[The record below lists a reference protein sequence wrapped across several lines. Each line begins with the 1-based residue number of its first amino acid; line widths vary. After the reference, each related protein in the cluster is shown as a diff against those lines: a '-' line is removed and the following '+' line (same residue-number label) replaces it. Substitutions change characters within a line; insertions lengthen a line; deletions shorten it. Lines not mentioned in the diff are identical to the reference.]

1 MLFLSKK
8 INLIYKEKT
17 IKPFTERF
25 FLWYNEHGDGMQKII
40 SKIEDYSLEY
50 MMEKSFA
57 RYSKSIIQDRA
68 LPDVRDG
75 LKPVQRRILYG
86 MYIEGH
92 TYDKPPV
99 KSARSVGDI
108 MGKFHPHGDSSIYD
122 AMVRMSQW
130 WKQNECY
137 IDMQGNNGSMDGDGA
152 AAMRYTEARL
162 SKISNELMKDIKRG
176 TVDFVPNFDD
186 SRKEPLVLPAKY
198 PNLLVN
204 GAVGISA
211 GYATNIPPHNLG
223 EVIDATIKRI
233 DSPSCYL
240 ETIMDIVKGPDFP
253 TGGIVE
259 GKKGIYDAFKTGRGK
274 IVVKSKYEVIEE
286 KNKKSIIISQIPFDI
301 NKLALVSKMCEIKI
315 DKKIDGII
323 DIRDESDRQDP
334 VRIVIEIKK
343 DADPTFIMNYF
354 YKNTDLMINY
364 NYNMVAIVNKRP
376 VTIGILG
383 ILDAYIS
390 HLREVIVRRTKFDL
404 EFNKNELHIVE
415 GLIKALSILDE
426 VIRVIRSSKD
436 KTDAINNLV
445 KEFDFTFKQAEAIVV
460 LQLYRLTN
468 TDVTE
473 LEEKA
478 KNLKVVI
485 AALEAILSDEN
496 RLKSVMKEELK
507 EIKKNYATERK
518 TEIRDEVEEIKIDTV
533 SMIPKEDVVVII
545 TKEGYVKRVSLRSYD
560 KDSETIVKDG
570 DYVIGRYKISTL
582 DTILI
587 FTNKG
592 NYLYVPVFELPDLKW
607 KELGKHISNIIT
619 LSSDEMI
626 VAAFPVYHFEDDLY
640 ITIFTKNGMAKRTKL
655 NEFVVQRYS
664 KPISSIKLKDN
675 DEVVS
680 VDMSN
685 DPFTFIVTKSGYAL
699 TYKTDEIP
707 VVGVKA
713 GGVKAIT
720 LKNDEVISGI
730 LYNEHSEYL
739 TIITDKKTAK
749 RVKLQE
755 FELTS
760 RARRGV
766 QVVRE
771 VKTNPYAIMKTFIIH
786 YKEML
791 FVKTASEVI
800 EMKLTEIPIADRVS
814 TGSSIAKT
822 KILDVYP
829 KIDLREEIKEEKHE
843 KENISLEEIDKKM
856 MTIDDF
862 LDNLE

>member
-1 MLFLSKK
+1 
-8 INLIYKEKT
+8 
-17 IKPFTERF
+17 
-25 FLWYNEHGDGMQKII
+25 MQKII

-50 MMEKSFA
+50 MMEKSFG

-92 TYDKPPV
+92 TFDKPPV

-108 MGKFHPHGDSSIYD
+108 MGKFHPHGDSSIYE

-152 AAMRYTEARL
+152 AAMRYTEAKL

-233 DSPSCYL
+233 DSPNCYL

-259 GKKGIYDAFKTGRGK
+259 GKNGIIDAFKTGRGK
-274 IVVKSKYEVIEE
+274 VVVKPKYEIVTD
-286 KNKKSIIISQIPFDI
+286 KNKTSIIISQIPFEV
-301 NKLALVSKMCEIKI
+301 NKLLLVSKMNEIKI

-323 DIRDESDRQDP
+323 DVRDESDRQDP
-334 VRIVIEIKK
+334 VRIVVEIKK
-343 DADPTFIMNYF
+343 DADPNFILNYF

-404 EFNKNELHIVE
+404 EFNRNELHIVE

-426 VIRVIRSSKD
+426 VIKTIRASKD
-436 KTDAINNLV
+436 RNDAINNLV

-478 KNLKVVI
+478 KNLKLVI

-496 RLKSVMKEELK
+496 RLKTVMKEELK

-518 TEIRDEVEEIKIDTV
+518 TIIKDEVEEIKIDTV
-533 SMIPKEDVVVII
+533 SMIPKEDVIVVV

-560 KDSETIVKDG
+560 KETETTLKDG
-570 DYVIGRYKISTL
+570 DYIIGRYKISTL
-582 DTILI
+582 DTILM

-592 NYLYVPVFELPDLKW
+592 NYLYVPVYELPDLKW
-607 KELGKHISNIIT
+607 KEMGKHISNIINI
-619 LSSDEMI
+619 SSDENI
-626 VAAFPVYHFEDDLY
+626 ISSFPVYNFNAELY
-640 ITIFTKNGMAKRTKL
+640 VTIFTKNGMVKRTKL

-664 KPISSIKLKDN
+664 KPVCSIKLKDD

-680 VDMSN
+680 VDLSN
-685 DPFTFIVTKSGYAL
+685 NPFTFIVTSLGYAL
-699 TYKTDEIP
+699 TYKTEEIP

-713 GGVKAIT
+713 SGVKAIT
-720 LKNDEVISGI
+720 LKNDIVVSGI
-730 LYNEHSEYL
+730 LYNENAEYL

-755 FELTS
+755 FEITS
-760 RARRGV
+760 RARRGI
-766 QVVRE
+766 QLVRE
-771 VKTNPYAIMKTFIIH
+771 VKSNPYTIIKAFIIH
-786 YKEML
+786 YKEIL
-791 FVKTASEVI
+791 NIKTASELI
-800 EMKLTEIPIADRVS
+800 ELKLTEIPIAERLS
-814 TGSSIAKT
+814 TGSTIAKT

-829 KIDLREEIKEEKHE
+829 NYELVSGIIEEKQE

-862 LDNLE
+862 LDNIE

>member
-1 MLFLSKK
+1 
-8 INLIYKEKT
+8 
-17 IKPFTERF
+17 
-25 FLWYNEHGDGMQKII
+25 MQKII

-485 AALEAILSDEN
+485 AALEAILNDEN

-533 SMIPKEDVVVII
+533 SMIPKEDVVVIV

-626 VAAFPVYHFEDDLY
+626 VAAFPIYHFEDDLY

-760 RARRGV
+760 RARRGI

-771 VKTNPYAIMKTFIIH
+771 VKTNPYAIMKAFIIH

>member
-1 MLFLSKK
+1 
-8 INLIYKEKT
+8 
-17 IKPFTERF
+17 
-25 FLWYNEHGDGMQKII
+25 MQKII

-533 SMIPKEDVVVII
+533 SMIPKEDVVVIV

-713 GGVKAIT
+713 SGVKAIT

-771 VKTNPYAIMKTFIIH
+771 VKTNPYAIMKAFIIH

>member
-1 MLFLSKK
+1 
-8 INLIYKEKT
+8 
-17 IKPFTERF
+17 
-25 FLWYNEHGDGMQKII
+25 MQKII

-301 NKLALVSKMCEIKI
+301 NKLALVSKTCEIKI

-771 VKTNPYAIMKTFIIH
+771 VKTNPYAIMKAFIIH

>member
-1 MLFLSKK
+1 
-8 INLIYKEKT
+8 
-17 IKPFTERF
+17 
-25 FLWYNEHGDGMQKII
+25 MQKII

-50 MMEKSFA
+50 MMEKSFG

-92 TYDKPPV
+92 TFDKPPV

-108 MGKFHPHGDSSIYD
+108 MGKFHPHGDSSIYE

-152 AAMRYTEARL
+152 AAMRYTEAKL

-233 DSPSCYL
+233 DSPNCYL

-259 GKKGIYDAFKTGRGK
+259 GKNGIIDAFKTGRGK
-274 IVVKSKYEVIEE
+274 VVVKPKYEIVTD
-286 KNKKSIIISQIPFDI
+286 KNKTSIIISQIPFEV
-301 NKLALVSKMCEIKI
+301 NKLLLVSKMNEIRI

-323 DIRDESDRQDP
+323 DVRDESDRQDP
-334 VRIVIEIKK
+334 VRIVVEIKK
-343 DADPTFIMNYF
+343 DADPNFILNYF

-404 EFNKNELHIVE
+404 EFNRNELHIVE

-426 VIRVIRSSKD
+426 VIKTIRASKD
-436 KTDAINNLV
+436 RNDAINNLV

-478 KNLKVVI
+478 KNLKLVI

-496 RLKSVMKEELK
+496 RLKTVMKEELK

-518 TEIRDEVEEIKIDTV
+518 TIIKDEVEEIKIDTV
-533 SMIPKEDVVVII
+533 SMIPKEDVIVVV

-560 KDSETIVKDG
+560 KETETTLKDG
-570 DYVIGRYKISTL
+570 DYIIGRYKISTL
-582 DTILI
+582 DTILM

-592 NYLYVPVFELPDLKW
+592 NYLYVPVYELPDLKW
-607 KELGKHISNIIT
+607 KEMGKHISNIINI
-619 LSSDEMI
+619 SSDENI
-626 VAAFPVYHFEDDLY
+626 ISSFPVYNFNAELY
-640 ITIFTKNGMAKRTKL
+640 VTIFTKNGMVKRTKL

-664 KPISSIKLKDN
+664 KPVCSIKLKED
-675 DEVVS
+675 DEVIS
-680 VDMSN
+680 VDLSN
-685 DPFTFIVTKSGYAL
+685 NPLTFIVTSSGYAL
-699 TYKTDEIP
+699 TYKTEEIP

-713 GGVKAIT
+713 SGVKAIT
-720 LKNDEVISGI
+720 LKNDTVVSGI
-730 LYNEHSEYL
+730 LYNENAEYL

-755 FELTS
+755 FEITS
-760 RARRGV
+760 RARRGI
-766 QVVRE
+766 QLVRE
-771 VKTNPYAIMKTFIIH
+771 VKSNPYTIIKAFIIH
-786 YKEML
+786 YKEIL
-791 FVKTASEVI
+791 NIKTASELI
-800 EMKLTEIPIADRVS
+800 ELKLTEIPIAERLS
-814 TGSSIAKT
+814 TGSTIAKT

-829 KIDLREEIKEEKHE
+829 NYELVSGIMEEKQE

-862 LDNLE
+862 LDNIE

>member
-1 MLFLSKK
+1 
-8 INLIYKEKT
+8 
-17 IKPFTERF
+17 
-25 FLWYNEHGDGMQKII
+25 MQKII

-50 MMEKSFA
+50 MMEKSFG

-92 TYDKPPV
+92 TFDKPPV

-108 MGKFHPHGDSSIYD
+108 MGKFHPHGDSSIYE

-152 AAMRYTEARL
+152 AAMRYTEAKL

-233 DSPSCYL
+233 DSPNCYL

-253 TGGIVE
+253 TGGVVE
-259 GKKGIYDAFKTGRGK
+259 GKNGIIDAFKTGRGK
-274 IVVKSKYEVIEE
+274 IVVKPKYEIVTD
-286 KNKKSIIISQIPFDI
+286 KNKTSIIISQIPFEV
-301 NKLALVSKMCEIKI
+301 NKLLLVSKMNEIKI

-323 DIRDESDRQDP
+323 DVRDETDRQDP
-334 VRIVIEIKK
+334 VRIVVEIKK
-343 DADPTFIMNYF
+343 DADPNFILNYF

-404 EFNKNELHIVE
+404 EFNRNELHIVE

-426 VIRVIRSSKD
+426 VIKTIRASKD
-436 KTDAINNLV
+436 RNDAINNLV

-478 KNLKVVI
+478 KNLKLVI

-496 RLKSVMKEELK
+496 RLKTVMKEELK

-518 TEIRDEVEEIKIDTV
+518 TIIKDEVEEIKIDTV
-533 SMIPKEDVVVII
+533 SMIPKEDVIVVV

-560 KDSETIVKDG
+560 KETETTLKDG
-570 DYVIGRYKISTL
+570 DYIIGRYKISTL
-582 DTILI
+582 DTILM

-592 NYLYVPVFELPDLKW
+592 NYLYVPVYELPDLKW
-607 KELGKHISNIIT
+607 KEMGKHISNIINI
-619 LSSDEMI
+619 SSDENI
-626 VAAFPVYHFEDDLY
+626 ISSFPVYDFNAELY
-640 ITIFTKNGMAKRTKL
+640 VTIFTKNGMVKRTKL

-664 KPISSIKLKDN
+664 KPVCSIKLKED
-675 DEVVS
+675 DEVIS
-680 VDMSN
+680 VDLSN
-685 DPFTFIVTKSGYAL
+685 NPLTFIVTSSGYAL
-699 TYKTDEIP
+699 TYKTEEIP

-713 GGVKAIT
+713 SGVKAIT
-720 LKNDEVISGI
+720 LKNDTVVSGI
-730 LYNEHSEYL
+730 LYNENAEYL

-755 FELTS
+755 FEITS
-760 RARRGV
+760 RARRGI
-766 QVVRE
+766 QLVRE
-771 VKTNPYAIMKTFIIH
+771 VKSNPYTIIKTFIIH
-786 YKEML
+786 YKEIL
-791 FVKTASEVI
+791 NIKTASELI
-800 EMKLTEIPIADRVS
+800 ELKLTEIPIAERLS
-814 TGSSIAKT
+814 TGSTIAKT

-829 KIDLREEIKEEKHE
+829 NYELVSGIIEEKQE

-862 LDNLE
+862 LDNIE

>member
-1 MLFLSKK
+1 
-8 INLIYKEKT
+8 
-17 IKPFTERF
+17 
-25 FLWYNEHGDGMQKII
+25 MQKII

-223 EVIDATIKRI
+223 EVIDATVKRI

-533 SMIPKEDVVVII
+533 SMIPKEDVVVIV

-771 VKTNPYAIMKTFIIH
+771 VKTNPYAIMKAFIIH

>member
-1 MLFLSKK
+1 
-8 INLIYKEKT
+8 
-17 IKPFTERF
+17 
-25 FLWYNEHGDGMQKII
+25 MQKII

-533 SMIPKEDVVVII
+533 SMIPKEDVVVIV

-592 NYLYVPVFELPDLKW
+592 NYLYVPVFEFPDLKW

-771 VKTNPYAIMKTFIIH
+771 VKTNPYAIMKAFIIH

>member
-1 MLFLSKK
+1 
-8 INLIYKEKT
+8 
-17 IKPFTERF
+17 
-25 FLWYNEHGDGMQKII
+25 MQKII
-40 SKIEDYSLEY
+40 SKIEDYSLEF
-50 MMEKSFA
+50 MMEKSFG

-92 TYDKPPV
+92 TFDKPPV

-108 MGKFHPHGDSSIYD
+108 MGKFHPHGDSSIYE

-152 AAMRYTEARL
+152 AAMRYTEAKL

-233 DSPSCYL
+233 DSPNCYL

-259 GKKGIYDAFKTGRGK
+259 GKNGIIDAFKTGRGK
-274 IVVKSKYEVIEE
+274 VVVKPKYEIITD
-286 KNKKSIIISQIPFDI
+286 KTKTSIIISQIPFEV
-301 NKLALVSKMCEIKI
+301 NKLLLVSKMNEIRI

-323 DIRDESDRQDP
+323 DVRDESDRQDP

-343 DADPTFIMNYF
+343 DADPNFILNYF

-404 EFNKNELHIVE
+404 EFNRNELHIVE

-426 VIRVIRSSKD
+426 VIKTIRASKD
-436 KTDAINNLV
+436 RSDAINNLV

-478 KNLKVVI
+478 KNLKLVI

-496 RLKSVMKEELK
+496 RLKTVMKEELK
-507 EIKKNYATERK
+507 DIKKNYATERK
-518 TEIRDEVEEIKIDTV
+518 TIIKDEVEEIKIDTV
-533 SMIPKEDVVVII
+533 SMIPKEDVIVVV
-545 TKEGYVKRVSLRSYD
+545 TNEGYVKRVSLRSYD
-560 KDSETIVKDG
+560 KETETTLKDG

-582 DTILI
+582 DTILM

-592 NYLYVPVFELPDLKW
+592 NYLYVPVYELPDLKW
-607 KELGKHISNIIT
+607 KEMGKHISNIINI
-619 LSSDEMI
+619 SSDENI
-626 VAAFPVYHFEDDLY
+626 VSVFPVYNFNAELY
-640 ITIFTKNGMAKRTKL
+640 VTIFTKNGMVKRTKL
-655 NEFVVQRYS
+655 SEFVVQRYS
-664 KPISSIKLKDN
+664 KPVCSIKLKDD

-680 VDMSN
+680 VDLSN
-685 DPFTFIVTKSGYAL
+685 NPFTFIVTSLGYAL
-699 TYKTDEIP
+699 TYKTEEIP

-713 GGVKAIT
+713 SGVKAIT
-720 LKNDEVISGI
+720 LKNDIVVSGI
-730 LYNEHSEYL
+730 LYNENAEYL

-755 FELTS
+755 FEITS
-760 RARRGV
+760 RARRGI

-771 VKTNPYAIMKTFIIH
+771 VKTNPYAIIKAFIIH

-791 FVKTASEVI
+791 NIKTASELI
-800 EMKLTEIPIADRVS
+800 EIKLTEIPIAERLS
-814 TGSSIAKT
+814 TGSTIAKT

-829 KIDLREEIKEEKHE
+829 NYELVSSVVEEKQE

-862 LDNLE
+862 LDNIE

>member
-1 MLFLSKK
+1 
-8 INLIYKEKT
+8 
-17 IKPFTERF
+17 
-25 FLWYNEHGDGMQKII
+25 MQKII

-720 LKNDEVISGI
+720 LKNDEVISGM

-749 RVKLQE
+749 RVRLQE

-771 VKTNPYAIMKTFIIH
+771 VKTNPYAIMKAFIIH

>member
-1 MLFLSKK
+1 
-8 INLIYKEKT
+8 
-17 IKPFTERF
+17 
-25 FLWYNEHGDGMQKII
+25 MQKII

-478 KNLKVVI
+478 KNLNVVI

-771 VKTNPYAIMKTFIIH
+771 VKTNPYAIMKAFIIH

>member
-1 MLFLSKK
+1 
-8 INLIYKEKT
+8 
-17 IKPFTERF
+17 
-25 FLWYNEHGDGMQKII
+25 MQNII

-75 LKPVQRRILYG
+75 LKPVQRRILYS
-86 MYIEGH
+86 MYKDRN
-92 TYDKPPV
+92 TYDKPYK
-99 KSARSVGDI
+99 KSAKTVGNV
-108 MGKFHPHGDSSIYD
+108 MGQFHPHGDSSIYE

-274 IVVKSKYEVIEE
+274 IVVKSKYEVLND
-286 KNKKSIIISQIPFDI
+286 KNKKTIVISEIPFDI

-343 DADPTFIMNYF
+343 EADPNFIMNYF

-390 HLREVIVRRTKFDL
+390 HLKEVIVRRTKFDL

-436 KTDAINNLV
+436 KSDAINNLV
-445 KEFDFTFKQAEAIVV
+445 KEFDFTLKQAEAIVI

-473 LEEKA
+473 LEEKS
-478 KNLKVVI
+478 KNLKLVI

-496 RLKSVMKEELK
+496 RLKAVMKEELRD
-507 EIKKNYATERK
+507 IKKNYATSRK

-533 SMIPKEDVVVII
+533 SMIPKEDVVVIV

-560 KDSETIVKDG
+560 KETETIVKDG
-570 DYVIGRYKISTL
+570 DYVIGRYKMSTL

-592 NYLYVPVFELPDLKW
+592 NYLYVPVYELPDLKW

-619 LSSDEMI
+619 LSSDEI
-626 VAAFPVYHFEDDLY
+626 IIASFPVYNFEDDLY
-640 ITIFTKNGMAKRTKL
+640 ITIFTKNGMVKRTKL
-655 NEFVVQRYS
+655 SDFKVQRYT
-664 KPISSIKLKDN
+664 KEINMMNLKDDDRVINVDYSNQSEIFVSTKNGYGLWYNTNEVSIVGIRASGVKSINLKN

-680 VDMSN
+680 SYLFS
-685 DPFTFIVTKSGYAL
+685 P
-699 TYKTDEIP
+699 DE
-707 VVGVKA
+707 
-713 GGVKAIT
+713 
-720 LKNDEVISGI
+720 
-730 LYNEHSEYL
+730 EYI
-739 TIITDKKTAK
+739 TIITDKGTGK
-749 RVKLQE
+749 RL
-755 FELTS
+755 
-760 RARRGV
+760 
-766 QVVRE
+766 
-771 VKTNPYAIMKTFIIH
+771 
-786 YKEML
+786 
-791 FVKTASEVI
+791 
-800 EMKLTEIPIADRVS
+800 KLTEIDKTTRANRGLLLMKEIKSNPSKIIITYIMNNKNEIVVSTDRENKKLKLSEIPIMDRASNGSYVVKDRVNYS
-814 TGSSIAKT
+814 YKVSNLTGKEDYIIKKSDIVIPSSKTSLKEVDESIASIND
-822 KILDVYP
+822 IL
-829 KIDLREEIKEEKHE
+829 
-843 KENISLEEIDKKM
+843 KKY
-856 MTIDDF
+856 
-862 LDNLE
+862 

>member
-1 MLFLSKK
+1 
-8 INLIYKEKT
+8 
-17 IKPFTERF
+17 
-25 FLWYNEHGDGMQKII
+25 MQKII
-40 SKIEDYSLEY
+40 SKIEDYSLEF
-50 MMEKSFA
+50 MMEKSFG

-92 TYDKPPV
+92 TFDKPPV

-108 MGKFHPHGDSSIYD
+108 MGKFHPHGDSSIYE

-152 AAMRYTEARL
+152 AAMRYTEAKL

-233 DSPSCYL
+233 DSPNCYL

-259 GKKGIYDAFKTGRGK
+259 GKNGIIDAFKTGRGK
-274 IVVKSKYEVIEE
+274 VVVKPKYEIITD
-286 KNKKSIIISQIPFDI
+286 KTKTSIIISQIPFEV
-301 NKLALVSKMCEIKI
+301 NKLLLVSKMNEIRI

-323 DIRDESDRQDP
+323 DVRDESDRQDP

-343 DADPTFIMNYF
+343 DADPNFILNYF

-404 EFNKNELHIVE
+404 EFNRNELHIVE

-426 VIRVIRSSKD
+426 VIKTIRASKD
-436 KTDAINNLV
+436 RSDAINNLV

-478 KNLKVVI
+478 KNLKLVI
-485 AALEAILSDEN
+485 AALEAILNDEN
-496 RLKSVMKEELK
+496 RLKTVMKEELK
-507 EIKKNYATERK
+507 DIKKNYATERK
-518 TEIRDEVEEIKIDTV
+518 TIIKDEVEEIKIDTV
-533 SMIPKEDVVVII
+533 SMIPKEDVIVVV
-545 TKEGYVKRVSLRSYD
+545 TNEGYVKRVSLRSYD
-560 KDSETIVKDG
+560 KETETTLKDG

-582 DTILI
+582 DTILM

-592 NYLYVPVFELPDLKW
+592 NYLYVPVYELPDLKW
-607 KELGKHISNIIT
+607 KEMGKHISNIINI
-619 LSSDEMI
+619 SSDENI
-626 VAAFPVYHFEDDLY
+626 VSVFPVYNFNAELY
-640 ITIFTKNGMAKRTKL
+640 VTIFTKNGMVKRTKL
-655 NEFVVQRYS
+655 NEFIVQRYS
-664 KPISSIKLKDN
+664 KPVCSIKLKDD

-680 VDMSN
+680 VDLSN
-685 DPFTFIVTKSGYAL
+685 NPFTFIVTSLGYAL
-699 TYKTDEIP
+699 TYKTEEIP

-713 GGVKAIT
+713 SGVKAIT
-720 LKNDEVISGI
+720 LKNDIVVSGI
-730 LYNEHSEYL
+730 LYNENAEYL

-755 FELTS
+755 FEITS
-760 RARRGV
+760 RARRGI

-771 VKTNPYAIMKTFIIH
+771 VKTNPYAIIKAFIIH

-791 FVKTASEVI
+791 NIKTASELI
-800 EMKLTEIPIADRVS
+800 EIKLTEIPIAERLS
-814 TGSSIAKT
+814 TGSTIAKT

-829 KIDLREEIKEEKHE
+829 NYELVSSVVEEKQE

-862 LDNLE
+862 LDNIE

>member
-749 RVKLQE
+749 RIKLQE

-771 VKTNPYAIMKTFIIH
+771 VKTNPYAIMKAFIIH

>member
-1 MLFLSKK
+1 
-8 INLIYKEKT
+8 
-17 IKPFTERF
+17 
-25 FLWYNEHGDGMQKII
+25 MQNII

-259 GKKGIYDAFKTGRGK
+259 GKKGIYEAFKTGRGK
-274 IVVKSKYEVIEE
+274 IVVKSKYEVIND
-286 KNKKSIIISQIPFDI
+286 KNKTTIVISEIPFDI

-315 DKKIDGII
+315 DKKIDGIL

-343 DADPTFIMNYF
+343 EADPNFIMNYF
-354 YKNTDLMINY
+354 FKNTDLMINY

-390 HLREVIVRRTKFDL
+390 HLKEVIIRRTKFDL

-445 KEFDFTFKQAEAIVV
+445 KEFDFTLKQAEAIVI

-473 LEEKA
+473 LEEKS
-478 KNLKVVI
+478 KNLKLVI

-496 RLKSVMKEELK
+496 RLKAVMKEELRD
-507 EIKKNYATERK
+507 IKKNYATSRK
-518 TEIRDEVEEIKIDTV
+518 TEIRDEVEEIKIDSV
-533 SMIPKEDVVVII
+533 SMIPKEDVVAIV

-560 KDSETIVKDG
+560 KETETIVKDG
-570 DYVIGRYKISTL
+570 DYVIGRYKMSTL

-592 NYLYVPVFELPDLKW
+592 NYLYVPVYELPDLKW

-619 LSSDEMI
+619 LSSDEVI
-626 VAAFPVYHFEDDLY
+626 IASFPIYNFEENLF
-640 ITIFTKNGMAKRTKL
+640 ITIFTKNGMVKRTKL
-655 NEFVVQRYS
+655 SEFVVQRYS
-664 KPISSIKLKDN
+664 KPICSIKLKD
-675 DEVVS
+675 DDCVVS

-685 DPFTFIVTKSGYAL
+685 NPFTFIVTKHGYAL
-699 TYKTDEIP
+699 TYKTEEIP
-707 VVGVKA
+707 LVGVKA
-713 GGVKAIT
+713 IGVKAIT
-720 LKNDEVISGI
+720 LKNDEVVEGI
-730 LYNEHSEYL
+730 LYNENAEYL
-739 TIITDKKTAK
+739 TIVTDKKTAK

-771 VKTNPYAIMKTFIIH
+771 VKTNPYTIIKAFIIH

-791 FVKTASEVI
+791 YIKTASELI
-800 EMKLTEIPIADRVS
+800 EMKLTEISIADRIS
-814 TGSSIAKT
+814 TGSTIAKT

-829 KIDLREEIKEEKHE
+829 KVELIEETKKEKMY

>member
-1 MLFLSKK
+1 
-8 INLIYKEKT
+8 
-17 IKPFTERF
+17 
-25 FLWYNEHGDGMQKII
+25 MQKII

-50 MMEKSFA
+50 MMEKSFG

-92 TYDKPPV
+92 TFDKPPV

-108 MGKFHPHGDSSIYD
+108 MGKFHPHGDSSIYE

-152 AAMRYTEARL
+152 AAMRYTEAKL

-233 DSPSCYL
+233 DSPNCYL

-253 TGGIVE
+253 TGGVVE
-259 GKKGIYDAFKTGRGK
+259 GKNGIIDAFKTGRGK
-274 IVVKSKYEVIEE
+274 VVVKPKYEIVTD
-286 KNKKSIIISQIPFDI
+286 KNKTSIIISQIPFEV
-301 NKLALVSKMCEIKI
+301 NKLLLVSKMNEIKI

-323 DIRDESDRQDP
+323 DVRDESDRQDP
-334 VRIVIEIKK
+334 VRIVVEIKK
-343 DADPTFIMNYF
+343 DADPNFILNYF

-404 EFNKNELHIVE
+404 EFNRNELHIVE

-426 VIRVIRSSKD
+426 VIKTIRASKD
-436 KTDAINNLV
+436 RNDAINNLV
-445 KEFDFTFKQAEAIVV
+445 KEFDFTFKQAEAIVI

-478 KNLKVVI
+478 KNLKLVI

-496 RLKSVMKEELK
+496 RLKTVMKEELK

-518 TEIRDEVEEIKIDTV
+518 TIIKDEVEEIKIDTV
-533 SMIPKEDVVVII
+533 SMIPKEDVIVVV

-560 KDSETIVKDG
+560 KETETTLKDG
-570 DYVIGRYKISTL
+570 DYIIGRYKISTL
-582 DTILI
+582 DTILM

-592 NYLYVPVFELPDLKW
+592 NYLYVPVYELPDLKW
-607 KELGKHISNIIT
+607 KEMGKHISNIINI
-619 LSSDEMI
+619 SSDENI
-626 VAAFPVYHFEDDLY
+626 ISSFPVYDFNAELY
-640 ITIFTKNGMAKRTKL
+640 VTIFTKNGMVKRTKL

-664 KPISSIKLKDN
+664 KPVCSIKLKED
-675 DEVVS
+675 DEVIS
-680 VDMSN
+680 VDLSN
-685 DPFTFIVTKSGYAL
+685 NPLTFIVTSSGYAL
-699 TYKTDEIP
+699 TYKTEEIP

-713 GGVKAIT
+713 SGVKAIT
-720 LKNDEVISGI
+720 LKNDTVVSGI
-730 LYNEHSEYL
+730 LYNENAEYL

-755 FELTS
+755 FEITS
-760 RARRGV
+760 RARRGI

-771 VKTNPYAIMKTFIIH
+771 VKTNPYTIIKAFIIH

-791 FVKTASEVI
+791 NIKTASELI
-800 EMKLTEIPIADRVS
+800 ELKLTEIPIAERLS
-814 TGSSIAKT
+814 TGSTIAKT

-829 KIDLREEIKEEKHE
+829 NYELVSGIIEEKQE

-862 LDNLE
+862 LDNIE

>member
-1 MLFLSKK
+1 
-8 INLIYKEKT
+8 
-17 IKPFTERF
+17 
-25 FLWYNEHGDGMQKII
+25 MQNII

-274 IVVKSKYEVIEE
+274 IVVKSKYEVLND
-286 KNKKSIIISQIPFDI
+286 KNKKTIVISEIPFDI

-343 DADPTFIMNYF
+343 EADPNFIMNYF

-390 HLREVIVRRTKFDL
+390 HLKEVIVRRTKFDL

-436 KTDAINNLV
+436 KSDAINNLV
-445 KEFDFTFKQAEAIVV
+445 KEFDFTLKQAEAIVI

-473 LEEKA
+473 LEEKS
-478 KNLKVVI
+478 KNLKLVI

-496 RLKSVMKEELK
+496 RLKAVMKEELRD
-507 EIKKNYATERK
+507 IKKNYATSRK

-533 SMIPKEDVVVII
+533 SMIPKEDVVVIV

-560 KDSETIVKDG
+560 KETETIVKDG
-570 DYVIGRYKISTL
+570 DYVIGRYKMSTL

-592 NYLYVPVFELPDLKW
+592 NYLYVPVYELPDLKW

-619 LSSDEMI
+619 LSSDEI
-626 VAAFPVYHFEDDLY
+626 IIASFPVYNFEDDLY
-640 ITIFTKNGMAKRTKL
+640 ITIFTKNGMVKRTKL
-655 NEFVVQRYS
+655 GEFIVQRYS
-664 KPISSIKLKDN
+664 KPICAIKLKD
-675 DEVVS
+675 DDCIVS

-685 DPFTFIVTKSGYAL
+685 NPFTFIVTKQGYAL

-707 VVGVKA
+707 IVGVKA
-713 GGVKAIT
+713 SGVKAIT
-720 LKNDEVISGI
+720 LKNDEVVEGI
-730 LYNEHSEYL
+730 LYNENAEYL
-739 TIITDKKTAK
+739 TIVTDKKTAK

-760 RARRGV
+760 RARRGL

-771 VKTNPYAIMKTFIIH
+771 VKTNPYTIIKAFIIH

-791 FVKTASEVI
+791 YIKTASELI
-800 EMKLTEIPIADRVS
+800 EMKLTEISIADRIS
-814 TGSSIAKT
+814 TGSTIAKT
-822 KILDVYP
+822 KILDVYSKVELIEETKKE
-829 KIDLREEIKEEKHE
+829 KID
-843 KENISLEEIDKKM
+843 KENISLDEIDKKM

>member
-1 MLFLSKK
+1 
-8 INLIYKEKT
+8 
-17 IKPFTERF
+17 
-25 FLWYNEHGDGMQKII
+25 MQKII
-40 SKIEDYSLEY
+40 SKIEDYSLEF
-50 MMEKSFA
+50 MMEKSFG

-92 TYDKPPV
+92 TFDKPPV

-108 MGKFHPHGDSSIYD
+108 MGKFHPHGDSSIYE

-152 AAMRYTEARL
+152 AAMRYTEAKL

-233 DSPSCYL
+233 DSPNCYL

-259 GKKGIYDAFKTGRGK
+259 GKNGIIDAFKTGRGK
-274 IVVKSKYEVIEE
+274 VVVKPKYEIVTD
-286 KNKKSIIISQIPFDI
+286 KNKTSIIISQIPFEV
-301 NKLALVSKMCEIKI
+301 NKLLLVSKMNEIRI

-323 DIRDESDRQDP
+323 DVRDESDRQDP
-334 VRIVIEIKK
+334 VRIVVEIKK
-343 DADPTFIMNYF
+343 DADPNFILNYF

-404 EFNKNELHIVE
+404 EFNRNELHIVE

-426 VIRVIRSSKD
+426 VIKTIRASKD
-436 KTDAINNLV
+436 RNDAINNLV

-478 KNLKVVI
+478 KNLKLVI

-496 RLKSVMKEELK
+496 RLKTVMKEELK

-518 TEIRDEVEEIKIDTV
+518 TIIKDEVEEIKIDTV
-533 SMIPKEDVVVII
+533 SMIPKEDVIVVV

-560 KDSETIVKDG
+560 KETETTLKDG
-570 DYVIGRYKISTL
+570 DYIIGRYKISTL
-582 DTILI
+582 DTILM

-592 NYLYVPVFELPDLKW
+592 NYLYVPVYELPDLKW
-607 KELGKHISNIIT
+607 KEMGKHISNIINI
-619 LSSDEMI
+619 SSDENI
-626 VAAFPVYHFEDDLY
+626 ISSFPVYNFNAELY
-640 ITIFTKNGMAKRTKL
+640 VTIFTKNGMVKRTKL

-664 KPISSIKLKDN
+664 KPVCSIKLKED
-675 DEVVS
+675 DEVIS
-680 VDMSN
+680 VDLSN
-685 DPFTFIVTKSGYAL
+685 NPLTFIVTSSGYAL
-699 TYKTDEIP
+699 TYKTEEIP

-713 GGVKAIT
+713 SGVKAIT
-720 LKNDEVISGI
+720 LKNDTVVSGI
-730 LYNEHSEYL
+730 LYNENAEYL

-755 FELTS
+755 FEITS
-760 RARRGV
+760 RARRGI
-766 QVVRE
+766 QLVRE
-771 VKTNPYAIMKTFIIH
+771 VKSNPYTIIKAFIIH
-786 YKEML
+786 YKEIL
-791 FVKTASEVI
+791 NIKTASELI
-800 EMKLTEIPIADRVS
+800 ELKLTEIPIAERLS
-814 TGSSIAKT
+814 TGSTIAKT

-829 KIDLREEIKEEKHE
+829 NYELVSGIMEEKQE

-862 LDNLE
+862 LDNIE

>member
-1 MLFLSKK
+1 
-8 INLIYKEKT
+8 
-17 IKPFTERF
+17 
-25 FLWYNEHGDGMQKII
+25 MQKII

-50 MMEKSFA
+50 MMEKSFG

-92 TYDKPPV
+92 TFDKPPV

-108 MGKFHPHGDSSIYD
+108 MGKFHPHGDSSIYE

-152 AAMRYTEARL
+152 AAMRYTEAKL

-233 DSPSCYL
+233 DSPNCYL

-259 GKKGIYDAFKTGRGK
+259 GKNGIIDAFKTGRGK
-274 IVVKSKYEVIEE
+274 VVVKPKYEIVTD
-286 KNKKSIIISQIPFDI
+286 KNKTSIIISQIPFEV
-301 NKLALVSKMCEIKI
+301 NKLLLVSKMNEIKI

-323 DIRDESDRQDP
+323 DVRDESDRQDP
-334 VRIVIEIKK
+334 VRIVVEIKK
-343 DADPTFIMNYF
+343 DADPNFILNYF

-383 ILDAYIS
+383 ILDAYIN

-404 EFNKNELHIVE
+404 EFNRNELHIVE

-426 VIRVIRSSKD
+426 VIKTIRASKD
-436 KTDAINNLV
+436 RNDAINNLV

-478 KNLKVVI
+478 KNLKLVI

-496 RLKSVMKEELK
+496 RLKTVMKEELK

-518 TEIRDEVEEIKIDTV
+518 TIIKDEVEEIKIDTV
-533 SMIPKEDVVVII
+533 SMIPKEDVIVVV

-560 KDSETIVKDG
+560 KETETTLKDG
-570 DYVIGRYKISTL
+570 DYIIGRYKISTL
-582 DTILI
+582 DTILM

-592 NYLYVPVFELPDLKW
+592 NYLYVPVYELPDLKW
-607 KELGKHISNIIT
+607 KEMGKHISNIINI
-619 LSSDEMI
+619 SSDENI
-626 VAAFPVYHFEDDLY
+626 ISSFPVYNFNAELY
-640 ITIFTKNGMAKRTKL
+640 VTIFTKNGMVKRTKL

-664 KPISSIKLKDN
+664 KPVCSIKLKDD

-680 VDMSN
+680 VDLSN
-685 DPFTFIVTKSGYAL
+685 NPFTFIVTSLGYAL
-699 TYKTDEIP
+699 TYKTEEIP

-713 GGVKAIT
+713 SGVKAIT
-720 LKNDEVISGI
+720 LKNDTVVSGI
-730 LYNEHSEYL
+730 LYNENAEYL

-755 FELTS
+755 FEITS
-760 RARRGV
+760 RARRGI
-766 QVVRE
+766 QLVRE
-771 VKTNPYAIMKTFIIH
+771 VKSNPYTIIKAFIIH
-786 YKEML
+786 YKEIL
-791 FVKTASEVI
+791 NIKTASELI
-800 EMKLTEIPIADRVS
+800 ELKLTEIPIAERLS
-814 TGSSIAKT
+814 TGSTIAKT

-829 KIDLREEIKEEKHE
+829 NYELVSGIIEEKQE

-862 LDNLE
+862 LDNIE

>member
-1 MLFLSKK
+1 
-8 INLIYKEKT
+8 
-17 IKPFTERF
+17 
-25 FLWYNEHGDGMQKII
+25 MQKII

-771 VKTNPYAIMKTFIIH
+771 VKTNPYAIMKAFIIH

-829 KIDLREEIKEEKHE
+829 KIDLREEIKEEQHE

>member
-1 MLFLSKK
+1 
-8 INLIYKEKT
+8 
-17 IKPFTERF
+17 
-25 FLWYNEHGDGMQKII
+25 MQNII
-40 SKIEDYSLEY
+40 SKIEDYSLEF

-233 DSPSCYL
+233 DSPACYL

-253 TGGIVE
+253 TGGVVE

-274 IVVKSKYEVIEE
+274 IVVKSKYEVI
-286 KNKKSIIISQIPFDI
+286 KDKTKTTIVISEIPFDI
-301 NKLALVSKMCEIKI
+301 NKLNLVSKMCEIKI

-343 DADPTFIMNYF
+343 EADPNFIMNYF
-354 YKNTDLMINY
+354 FKNTDLMVNY

-383 ILDAYIS
+383 ILDAYIN

-426 VIRVIRSSKD
+426 VIKVIRSSKD
-436 KTDAINNLV
+436 KSDAISNLV
-445 KEFDFTFKQAEAIVV
+445 KEFDFTLKQAEAIVV

-478 KNLKVVI
+478 KNLKLVI

-496 RLKSVMKEELK
+496 RLKAVMKEELR

-518 TEIRDEVEEIKIDTV
+518 TEVRDEVEEIKIDTV
-533 SMIPKEDVVVII
+533 SMIPKEDTIVIV

-560 KDSETIVKDG
+560 KETETVVKDG
-570 DYVIGRYKISTL
+570 DYVIGRYKMSTL

-592 NYLYVPVFELPDLKW
+592 NYLYVPVYELPDLKW

-619 LSSDEMI
+619 LSSDEVI
-626 VAAFPVYHFEDDLY
+626 VSSFPIYNFEDNLY
-640 ITIFTKNGMAKRTKL
+640 ITIFTKNGMVKRTKL
-655 NEFVVQRYS
+655 GEFIVQRYS
-664 KPISSIKLKDN
+664 KPICSIKLKDD

-685 DPFTFIVTKSGYAL
+685 NPFTFIVTKHGYAL
-699 TYKTDEIP
+699 TYKTEEIP

-713 GGVKAIT
+713 SGVKAIT
-720 LKNDEVISGI
+720 LKNDEVVEGI
-730 LYNEHSEYL
+730 LYNENAEYL
-739 TIITDKKTAK
+739 TIVTDKKTAK

-760 RARRGV
+760 RARRGL

-771 VKTNPYAIMKTFIIH
+771 VKTNPYAIIKAFIIH

-791 FVKTASEVI
+791 YIKTASELI
-800 EMKLTEIPIADRVS
+800 EMKLTEISIADRIS
-814 TGSSIAKT
+814 TGSTIAKT

-829 KIDLREEIKEEKHE
+829 KLELMEETKVEKVE

>member
-1 MLFLSKK
+1 
-8 INLIYKEKT
+8 
-17 IKPFTERF
+17 
-25 FLWYNEHGDGMQKII
+25 MQKII
-40 SKIEDYSLEY
+40 SKIEDYSLEF
-50 MMEKSFA
+50 MMEKSFG

-92 TYDKPPV
+92 TFDKPPV

-108 MGKFHPHGDSSIYD
+108 MGKFHPHGDSSIYE

-152 AAMRYTEARL
+152 AAMRYTEAKL

-233 DSPSCYL
+233 DSPNCYL

-259 GKKGIYDAFKTGRGK
+259 GKNGIIDAFKTGRGK
-274 IVVKSKYEVIEE
+274 VVVKPKYEIITD
-286 KNKKSIIISQIPFDI
+286 KTKTSIIISQIPFEV
-301 NKLALVSKMCEIKI
+301 NKLLLVSKMNEIRI

-323 DIRDESDRQDP
+323 DVRDESDRQDP

-343 DADPTFIMNYF
+343 DADPNFILNYF

-404 EFNKNELHIVE
+404 EFNRNELHIVE

-426 VIRVIRSSKD
+426 VIKTIRASKD
-436 KTDAINNLV
+436 RSDAINNLV

-478 KNLKVVI
+478 KNLKLVI
-485 AALEAILSDEN
+485 AALEAILNDEN
-496 RLKSVMKEELK
+496 RLKTVMKEELK
-507 EIKKNYATERK
+507 DIKKNYATERK
-518 TEIRDEVEEIKIDTV
+518 TIIKDEVEEIKIDTV
-533 SMIPKEDVVVII
+533 SMIPKEDVIVVV
-545 TKEGYVKRVSLRSYD
+545 TNEGYVKRVSLRSYD
-560 KDSETIVKDG
+560 KETETTLKDG

-582 DTILI
+582 DTILM

-592 NYLYVPVFELPDLKW
+592 NYLYVPVYELPDLKW
-607 KELGKHISNIIT
+607 KEMGKHISNIINI
-619 LSSDEMI
+619 SSDENI
-626 VAAFPVYHFEDDLY
+626 VSVFPVYNFNAELY
-640 ITIFTKNGMAKRTKL
+640 VTIFTKNGMVKRTKL
-655 NEFVVQRYS
+655 SEFVVQRYS
-664 KPISSIKLKDN
+664 KPVCSIKLKDD

-680 VDMSN
+680 VDLSN
-685 DPFTFIVTKSGYAL
+685 NPFTFIVTSLGYAL
-699 TYKTDEIP
+699 TYKTEEIP

-713 GGVKAIT
+713 SGVKAIT
-720 LKNDEVISGI
+720 LKNDIVVSGI
-730 LYNEHSEYL
+730 LYNENAEYL

-755 FELTS
+755 FEITS
-760 RARRGV
+760 RARRGI

-771 VKTNPYAIMKTFIIH
+771 VKTNPYAIIKAFIIH

-791 FVKTASEVI
+791 NIKTASELI
-800 EMKLTEIPIADRVS
+800 EIKLTEIPIAERLS
-814 TGSSIAKT
+814 TGSTIAKT

-829 KIDLREEIKEEKHE
+829 NYELVSSVVEEKQE

-862 LDNLE
+862 LDNIE

>member
-1 MLFLSKK
+1 
-8 INLIYKEKT
+8 
-17 IKPFTERF
+17 
-25 FLWYNEHGDGMQKII
+25 MQKII

-478 KNLKVVI
+478 KNLNVVI

-533 SMIPKEDVVVII
+533 SMIPKEDVVVIV

-760 RARRGV
+760 RARRGI

-771 VKTNPYAIMKTFIIH
+771 VKTNPYAIMKAFIIH

>member
-1 MLFLSKK
+1 
-8 INLIYKEKT
+8 
-17 IKPFTERF
+17 
-25 FLWYNEHGDGMQKII
+25 MQKII

-50 MMEKSFA
+50 MMEKSFG

-92 TYDKPPV
+92 TFDKPPV

-108 MGKFHPHGDSSIYD
+108 MGKFHPHGDSSIYE

-152 AAMRYTEARL
+152 AAMRYTEAKL

-233 DSPSCYL
+233 DSPNCYL

-259 GKKGIYDAFKTGRGK
+259 GKNGIIDAFKTGRGK
-274 IVVKSKYEVIEE
+274 VVVKPKYEIVTD
-286 KNKKSIIISQIPFDI
+286 KNKTSIIISQIPFEV
-301 NKLALVSKMCEIKI
+301 NKLLLVSKMNEIKI

-323 DIRDESDRQDP
+323 DVRDESDRQDP
-334 VRIVIEIKK
+334 VRIVVEIKK
-343 DADPTFIMNYF
+343 DADPNFILNYF

-404 EFNKNELHIVE
+404 EFNRNELHIVE

-426 VIRVIRSSKD
+426 VIKTIRASKD
-436 KTDAINNLV
+436 RNDAINNLV

-478 KNLKVVI
+478 KNLKLVI

-496 RLKSVMKEELK
+496 RLKTVMKEELK

-518 TEIRDEVEEIKIDTV
+518 TIIKDEVEEIKIDTV
-533 SMIPKEDVVVII
+533 SMIPKEDVIVVV

-560 KDSETIVKDG
+560 KETETTLKDG
-570 DYVIGRYKISTL
+570 DYIIGRYKISTL
-582 DTILI
+582 DTILM

-592 NYLYVPVFELPDLKW
+592 NYLYVPVYELPDLKW
-607 KELGKHISNIIT
+607 KEMGKHISNIINI
-619 LSSDEMI
+619 SSDENI
-626 VAAFPVYHFEDDLY
+626 ISSFPVYNFNAELY
-640 ITIFTKNGMAKRTKL
+640 VTIFTKNGMVKRTKL

-664 KPISSIKLKDN
+664 KPVCSIKLKED
-675 DEVVS
+675 DEVIS
-680 VDMSN
+680 VDLSN
-685 DPFTFIVTKSGYAL
+685 NPLTFIVTSSGYAL
-699 TYKTDEIP
+699 TYKTEEIP

-713 GGVKAIT
+713 SGVKAIT
-720 LKNDEVISGI
+720 LKNDTVVSGI
-730 LYNEHSEYL
+730 LYNENAEYL

-755 FELTS
+755 FEITS
-760 RARRGV
+760 RARRGI
-766 QVVRE
+766 QLVRE
-771 VKTNPYAIMKTFIIH
+771 VKSNPYTIIKAFIIH
-786 YKEML
+786 YKEIL
-791 FVKTASEVI
+791 NIKTASELI
-800 EMKLTEIPIADRVS
+800 ELKLTEIPIAERLS
-814 TGSSIAKT
+814 TGSTIAKT

-829 KIDLREEIKEEKHE
+829 NYELVSGIIEEKQE

-862 LDNLE
+862 LDNIE

>member
-1 MLFLSKK
+1 
-8 INLIYKEKT
+8 
-17 IKPFTERF
+17 
-25 FLWYNEHGDGMQKII
+25 
-40 SKIEDYSLEY
+40 
-50 MMEKSFA
+50 MEKSFA

-533 SMIPKEDVVVII
+533 SMIPKEDVVVIV

-713 GGVKAIT
+713 SGVKAIT

-771 VKTNPYAIMKTFIIH
+771 VKTNPYAIMKAFIIH

>member
-1 MLFLSKK
+1 
-8 INLIYKEKT
+8 
-17 IKPFTERF
+17 
-25 FLWYNEHGDGMQKII
+25 MQKII

-50 MMEKSFA
+50 MMEKSFG

-92 TYDKPPV
+92 TFDKPPV

-108 MGKFHPHGDSSIYD
+108 MGKFHPHGDSSIYE

-152 AAMRYTEARL
+152 AAMRYTEAKL

-233 DSPSCYL
+233 DSPNCYL

-259 GKKGIYDAFKTGRGK
+259 GKNGIIDAFKTGRGK
-274 IVVKSKYEVIEE
+274 VVVKPKYEIVTD
-286 KNKKSIIISQIPFDI
+286 KNKTSIIISQIPFEV
-301 NKLALVSKMCEIKI
+301 NKLLLVSKMNEIKI

-323 DIRDESDRQDP
+323 DVRDESDRQDP
-334 VRIVIEIKK
+334 VRIVVEIKK
-343 DADPTFIMNYF
+343 DADPNFILNYF

-404 EFNKNELHIVE
+404 EFNRNELHIVE

-426 VIRVIRSSKD
+426 VIKTIRASKD
-436 KTDAINNLV
+436 RNDAINNLV

-478 KNLKVVI
+478 KNLKLVI

-496 RLKSVMKEELK
+496 RLKTVMKEELK

-518 TEIRDEVEEIKIDTV
+518 TIIKDEVEEIKIDTV
-533 SMIPKEDVVVII
+533 SMIPKEDVIVVI

-560 KDSETIVKDG
+560 KETETTLKDG
-570 DYVIGRYKISTL
+570 DYIIGRYKISTL
-582 DTILI
+582 DTILM

-592 NYLYVPVFELPDLKW
+592 NYLYVPVYELPDLKW
-607 KELGKHISNIIT
+607 KEMGKHISNIINI
-619 LSSDEMI
+619 SSDENI
-626 VAAFPVYHFEDDLY
+626 ISSFPVYNFNAELY
-640 ITIFTKNGMAKRTKL
+640 VTIFTKNGMVKRTKL

-664 KPISSIKLKDN
+664 KPVCSIKLKDD

-680 VDMSN
+680 VDLSN
-685 DPFTFIVTKSGYAL
+685 NPFTFIVTSLGYAL
-699 TYKTDEIP
+699 TYKTEEIP

-713 GGVKAIT
+713 SGVKAIT
-720 LKNDEVISGI
+720 LKNDIVVSGI
-730 LYNEHSEYL
+730 LYNENAEYL

-755 FELTS
+755 FEITS
-760 RARRGV
+760 RARRGI
-766 QVVRE
+766 QLVRE
-771 VKTNPYAIMKTFIIH
+771 VKSNPYTIIKAFIIH
-786 YKEML
+786 YKEIL
-791 FVKTASEVI
+791 NIKTASELI
-800 EMKLTEIPIADRVS
+800 ELKLTEIPIAERLS
-814 TGSSIAKT
+814 TGSTIAKT

-829 KIDLREEIKEEKHE
+829 NYELVSGIIEEKQE

-862 LDNLE
+862 LDNIE

>member
-1 MLFLSKK
+1 
-8 INLIYKEKT
+8 
-17 IKPFTERF
+17 
-25 FLWYNEHGDGMQKII
+25 MQKII

-533 SMIPKEDVVVII
+533 SMIPKEDVVVIV

-720 LKNDEVISGI
+720 LKNDEVISGM

-749 RVKLQE
+749 RVRLQE

-771 VKTNPYAIMKTFIIH
+771 VKTNPYAIMKAFIIH

>member
-1 MLFLSKK
+1 
-8 INLIYKEKT
+8 
-17 IKPFTERF
+17 
-25 FLWYNEHGDGMQKII
+25 MQKII
-40 SKIEDYSLEY
+40 SKIEDYSLEF
-50 MMEKSFA
+50 MMEKSFG

-92 TYDKPPV
+92 TFDKPPV

-108 MGKFHPHGDSSIYD
+108 MGKFHPHGDSSIYE

-152 AAMRYTEARL
+152 AAMRYTEAKL

-233 DSPSCYL
+233 DSPNCYL

-259 GKKGIYDAFKTGRGK
+259 GKNGIIDAFKTGRGK
-274 IVVKSKYEVIEE
+274 VVVKPKYEIITD
-286 KNKKSIIISQIPFDI
+286 KTKTSIIISQIPFEV
-301 NKLALVSKMCEIKI
+301 NKLLLVSKMNEIRI

-323 DIRDESDRQDP
+323 DVRDESDRQDP

-343 DADPTFIMNYF
+343 DADPNFILNYF

-404 EFNKNELHIVE
+404 EFNRNELHIVE

-426 VIRVIRSSKD
+426 VIKTIRASKD
-436 KTDAINNLV
+436 RSDAINNLV

-478 KNLKVVI
+478 KNLKLVI
-485 AALEAILSDEN
+485 AALEAILNDEN
-496 RLKSVMKEELK
+496 RLKTVMKEELK
-507 EIKKNYATERK
+507 DIKKNYATERK
-518 TEIRDEVEEIKIDTV
+518 TIIKDEVEEIKIDTV
-533 SMIPKEDVVVII
+533 SMIPKEDVIVVV

-560 KDSETIVKDG
+560 KETETTLKDG

-582 DTILI
+582 DTILM

-592 NYLYVPVFELPDLKW
+592 NYLYVPVYELPDLKW
-607 KELGKHISNIIT
+607 KEMGKHISNIINI
-619 LSSDEMI
+619 SSDENI
-626 VAAFPVYHFEDDLY
+626 VSVFPVYNFNAELY
-640 ITIFTKNGMAKRTKL
+640 VTIFTKNGMVKRTKL
-655 NEFVVQRYS
+655 SEFVVQRYS
-664 KPISSIKLKDN
+664 KPVCSIKLKDD

-680 VDMSN
+680 VDLSN
-685 DPFTFIVTKSGYAL
+685 NPFTFIVTSLGYAL
-699 TYKTDEIP
+699 TYKTEEIP

-713 GGVKAIT
+713 SGVKAIT
-720 LKNDEVISGI
+720 LKNDIVVSGI
-730 LYNEHSEYL
+730 LYNENAEYL

-755 FELTS
+755 FEITS
-760 RARRGV
+760 RARRGI

-771 VKTNPYAIMKTFIIH
+771 VKTNPYAIIKAFIIH

-791 FVKTASEVI
+791 NIKTASELI
-800 EMKLTEIPIADRVS
+800 EIKLTEIPIAERLS
-814 TGSSIAKT
+814 TGSTIAKT

-829 KIDLREEIKEEKHE
+829 NYELVSGVVEEKQE

-862 LDNLE
+862 LDNIE

>member
-1 MLFLSKK
+1 
-8 INLIYKEKT
+8 
-17 IKPFTERF
+17 
-25 FLWYNEHGDGMQKII
+25 MQKII

-771 VKTNPYAIMKTFIIH
+771 VKTNPYAIMKAFIIH

-791 FVKTASEVI
+791 FVKTAGEVI

-829 KIDLREEIKEEKHE
+829 RIELREEIKEEKQE

>member
-1 MLFLSKK
+1 
-8 INLIYKEKT
+8 
-17 IKPFTERF
+17 
-25 FLWYNEHGDGMQKII
+25 MQKII

-50 MMEKSFA
+50 MMEKSFG

-92 TYDKPPV
+92 TFDKPPV

-108 MGKFHPHGDSSIYD
+108 MGKFHPHGDSSIYE

-152 AAMRYTEARL
+152 AAMRYTEAKL

-233 DSPSCYL
+233 DSPNCYL

-259 GKKGIYDAFKTGRGK
+259 GKNGIIDAFKTGRGK
-274 IVVKSKYEVIEE
+274 VVVKPKYEIVTD
-286 KNKKSIIISQIPFDI
+286 KNKTSIIISQIPFEV
-301 NKLALVSKMCEIKI
+301 NKLLLVSKMNEIKI

-323 DIRDESDRQDP
+323 DVRDESDRQDP
-334 VRIVIEIKK
+334 VRIVVEIKK
-343 DADPTFIMNYF
+343 DADPNFILNYF

-404 EFNKNELHIVE
+404 EFNRNELHIVE

-426 VIRVIRSSKD
+426 VIKTIRASKD
-436 KTDAINNLV
+436 RNDAINNLV

-478 KNLKVVI
+478 KNLKLVI

-496 RLKSVMKEELK
+496 RLKTVMKEELK

-518 TEIRDEVEEIKIDTV
+518 TIIKDEVEEIKIDTV
-533 SMIPKEDVVVII
+533 SMIPKEDVIVVV

-560 KDSETIVKDG
+560 KETETTLKDG
-570 DYVIGRYKISTL
+570 DYIIGRYKISTL
-582 DTILI
+582 DTILM

-592 NYLYVPVFELPDLKW
+592 NYLYVPVYELPDLKW
-607 KELGKHISNIIT
+607 KEMGKHISNIINI
-619 LSSDEMI
+619 SSDENI
-626 VAAFPVYHFEDDLY
+626 ISSFPVYNFNAELY
-640 ITIFTKNGMAKRTKL
+640 VTIFTKNGMVKRTKL

-664 KPISSIKLKDN
+664 KPVCSIKLKED
-675 DEVVS
+675 DEVIS
-680 VDMSN
+680 VDLSN
-685 DPFTFIVTKSGYAL
+685 NPLTFIVTSSGYAL
-699 TYKTDEIP
+699 TYKTEEIP

-713 GGVKAIT
+713 SGVKAIT
-720 LKNDEVISGI
+720 LKNDTVVSGI
-730 LYNEHSEYL
+730 LYNENAEYL

-755 FELTS
+755 FEITS
-760 RARRGV
+760 RARRGI
-766 QVVRE
+766 QLVRE
-771 VKTNPYAIMKTFIIH
+771 VKSNPYTIIKTFIIH
-786 YKEML
+786 YKEIL
-791 FVKTASEVI
+791 NIKTASELI
-800 EMKLTEIPIADRVS
+800 ELKLTEIPIAERLS
-814 TGSSIAKT
+814 TGSTIAKT

-829 KIDLREEIKEEKHE
+829 NYELVSGVIEEKQE

-862 LDNLE
+862 LDNIE

>member
-1 MLFLSKK
+1 
-8 INLIYKEKT
+8 
-17 IKPFTERF
+17 
-25 FLWYNEHGDGMQKII
+25 MQKII

-50 MMEKSFA
+50 MMEKSFG

-92 TYDKPPV
+92 TFDKPPV

-108 MGKFHPHGDSSIYD
+108 MGKFHPHGDSSIYE

-152 AAMRYTEARL
+152 AAMRYTEAKL

-233 DSPSCYL
+233 DSPNCYL

-259 GKKGIYDAFKTGRGK
+259 GKNGIIDAFKTGRGK
-274 IVVKSKYEVIEE
+274 VVVKPKYEIVTD
-286 KNKKSIIISQIPFDI
+286 KNKTSIIISQIPFEV
-301 NKLALVSKMCEIKI
+301 NKLLLVSKMNEIKI

-323 DIRDESDRQDP
+323 DVRDESDRQDP
-334 VRIVIEIKK
+334 VRIVVEIKK
-343 DADPTFIMNYF
+343 DADPNFILNYF

-404 EFNKNELHIVE
+404 EFNRNELHIVE

-426 VIRVIRSSKD
+426 VIKTIRASKD
-436 KTDAINNLV
+436 RNDAINNLV

-478 KNLKVVI
+478 KNLKLVI

-496 RLKSVMKEELK
+496 RLKTVMKEELK

-518 TEIRDEVEEIKIDTV
+518 TIIKDEVEEIKIDTV
-533 SMIPKEDVVVII
+533 SMIPKEDVIVVV

-560 KDSETIVKDG
+560 KETETTLKDG
-570 DYVIGRYKISTL
+570 DYIIGRYKISTL
-582 DTILI
+582 DTILM

-592 NYLYVPVFELPDLKW
+592 NYLYVPVYELPDLKW
-607 KELGKHISNIIT
+607 KEMGKHISNIINI
-619 LSSDEMI
+619 SSDENI
-626 VAAFPVYHFEDDLY
+626 ISSFPVYNFNAELY
-640 ITIFTKNGMAKRTKL
+640 VTIFTKNGMVKRTKL

-664 KPISSIKLKDN
+664 KPVCSIKLKDD

-680 VDMSN
+680 VDLSN
-685 DPFTFIVTKSGYAL
+685 NPLTFIVTSSGYAL
-699 TYKTDEIP
+699 TYKTEEIP

-713 GGVKAIT
+713 SGVKAIT
-720 LKNDEVISGI
+720 LKNDTVVSGI
-730 LYNEHSEYL
+730 LYNENAEYL

-755 FELTS
+755 FEITS
-760 RARRGV
+760 RARRGI
-766 QVVRE
+766 QLVRE
-771 VKTNPYAIMKTFIIH
+771 VKSNPYTIIKAFIIH
-786 YKEML
+786 YKEIL
-791 FVKTASEVI
+791 NIKTASELI
-800 EMKLTEIPIADRVS
+800 ELKLTEIPIAERLS
-814 TGSSIAKT
+814 TGSTIAKT

-829 KIDLREEIKEEKHE
+829 NYELVSGIIEEKQE

-862 LDNLE
+862 LDNIE

>member
-1 MLFLSKK
+1 
-8 INLIYKEKT
+8 
-17 IKPFTERF
+17 
-25 FLWYNEHGDGMQKII
+25 MQKII

-445 KEFDFTFKQAEAIVV
+445 KEFGFTFKQAEAIVV

-771 VKTNPYAIMKTFIIH
+771 VKTNPYAIMKAFIIH

>member
-1 MLFLSKK
+1 
-8 INLIYKEKT
+8 
-17 IKPFTERF
+17 
-25 FLWYNEHGDGMQKII
+25 MQKII

-545 TKEGYVKRVSLRSYD
+545 TKEGYVKRVFLRSYD

-771 VKTNPYAIMKTFIIH
+771 VKTNPYAIMKAFIIH

>member
-1 MLFLSKK
+1 
-8 INLIYKEKT
+8 
-17 IKPFTERF
+17 
-25 FLWYNEHGDGMQKII
+25 MQKII
-40 SKIEDYSLEY
+40 NKIEDYSLEY
-50 MMEKSFA
+50 MMERSFG

-92 TYDKPPV
+92 TFDKPPV

-108 MGKFHPHGDSSIYD
+108 MGKFHPHGDSSIYE

-152 AAMRYTEARL
+152 AAMRYTEAKL

-186 SRKEPLVLPAKY
+186 TRKEPLVLPAKY

-233 DSPSCYL
+233 DSPNCYL
-240 ETIMDIVKGPDFP
+240 ETILDIVKGPDFP

-259 GKKGIYDAFKTGRGK
+259 GKNGIIDAFKTGRGK
-274 IVVKSKYEVIEE
+274 VVLKPKYEIVTD
-286 KNKKSIIISQIPFDI
+286 KNKTSIIISQIPFEV
-301 NKLALVSKMCEIKI
+301 NKLLLVSKMNEIRI

-323 DIRDESDRQDP
+323 DVRDESDRQDP

-343 DADPTFIMNYF
+343 DADPNFILNYF

-426 VIRVIRSSKD
+426 VIKTIRASKD
-436 KTDAINNLV
+436 RSDAINNLV

-478 KNLKVVI
+478 KNLKLVI

-496 RLKSVMKEELK
+496 RLKTVMKEELK

-518 TEIRDEVEEIKIDTV
+518 TIIKDEVEEIKIDTV
-533 SMIPKEDVVVII
+533 SMIPKEDVIVVI

-560 KDSETIVKDG
+560 KETETTLKDG
-570 DYVIGRYKISTL
+570 DYIIGRYKISTL
-582 DTILI
+582 DTVLM

-592 NYLYVPVFELPDLKW
+592 NYLYVPVYELPDLKW
-607 KELGKHISNIIT
+607 KEMGKHISNIINI
-619 LSSDEMI
+619 SSDENI
-626 VAAFPVYHFEDDLY
+626 VSVFPVYNFNAELY
-640 ITIFTKNGMAKRTKL
+640 VTIFTKNGMVKRTKL
-655 NEFVVQRYS
+655 NEFIVQRYS
-664 KPISSIKLKDN
+664 KPVCSIKLKDD

-680 VDMSN
+680 VDLSN
-685 DPFTFIVTKSGYAL
+685 NPFTFIVTSLGYAL
-699 TYKTDEIP
+699 TYKTEEIP

-713 GGVKAIT
+713 SGVKAIT
-720 LKNDEVISGI
+720 LKNDTVVSGI
-730 LYNEHSEYL
+730 LYNENAEYL

-755 FELTS
+755 FEITS
-760 RARRGV
+760 RARRGI

-771 VKTNPYAIMKTFIIH
+771 VKTNPYTIIKAFIIH

-791 FVKTASEVI
+791 NIKTASELI
-800 EMKLTEIPIADRVS
+800 ELKLTEIPIAERLS
-814 TGSSIAKT
+814 TGSTIAKT

-829 KIDLREEIKEEKHE
+829 NYELVSGIVEEKKE

-862 LDNLE
+862 LDNIE